1 MIFVLSDTHVPE
13 RMARL
18 PQKLLN
24 QIKSDDIIFHAGD
37 FVRWGVFQKLKSLAT
52 LHAVFGNMDEA
63 RIKKLLPQIKVVE
76 VQGKKIGVCHGSGS
90 PFRLGERV
98 YREFEKRCDV
108 LIFGHSHVP
117 YSGKIKDTLLFNPGS
132 LSGNMMPPFAATYGV
147 LTIDGNDI
155 WGEIFE
161 LK

>member
-1 MIFVLSDTHVPE
+1 MLSDTHVPE

-18 PQKLLN
+18 PQRLLN

-37 FVRWGVFQKLKSLAT
+37 FVAWGAFQELKSLAT
-52 LHAVFGNMDEA
+52 LYAVFGNMDEV
-63 RIKKLLPQIKVVE
+63 RIKKLLPQMKVVE
-76 VQGKKIGVCHGSGS
+76 VQGKRIGVYHGSGS

-98 YREFEKRCDV
+98 YREFEERCDV

-117 YSGKIKDTLLFNPGS
+117 YNRKIKDTLLFNPGS

-147 LTIDGNDI
+147 LTIDGDDI

>member
-13 RMARL
+13 RMAKL

-37 FVRWGVFQKLKSLAT
+37 FVLWEVFQKLKSLAT
-52 LHAVFGNMDEA
+52 LHAVFGNIDDA
-63 RIKKLLPQIKVVE
+63 KIKGFLLKKKVVE
-76 VQGKKIGVCHGSGS
+76 VQGRKIGLCHGSGS
-90 PFRLGERV
+90 PFGVGERV
-98 YREFEKRCDV
+98 YGELGERCDV

-117 YSGKIKDTLLFNPGS
+117 YNRKIKDTLLFNPGS
-132 LSGNMMPPFAATYGV
+132 LSGNRTPPFGGTYGV
-147 LTIDGNDI
+147 LTIDDDI

-161 LK
+161 VE